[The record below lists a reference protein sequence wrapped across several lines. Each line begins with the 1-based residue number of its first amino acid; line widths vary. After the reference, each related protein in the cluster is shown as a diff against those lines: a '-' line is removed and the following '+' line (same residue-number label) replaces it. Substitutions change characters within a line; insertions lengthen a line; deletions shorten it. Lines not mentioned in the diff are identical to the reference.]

1 LATIP
6 SRERR
11 LAGTGRKDTIEV
23 AFEDVVELAEGK
35 WEARVKSRLHCDG
48 GYGVLVTLLYA
59 RSNAAW

>member
-1 LATIP
+1 M
-6 SRERR
+6 
-11 LAGTGRKDTIEV
+11 AGTGRKDTIEV

-35 WEARVKSRLHCDG
+35 WEARVKSRLHWDG